1 MHVFICLVTTELEVI
16 LLCFVQIII
25 QKHPSDLKIVVTMD
39 CLLFISCYLALGA
52 FVLVELMIMVQLD
65 FVKPLLL

>member
-1 MHVFICLVTTELEVI
+1 MTTELEVI

-25 QKHPSDLKIVVTMD
+25 QKPPSDLKIVVTMD
-39 CLLFISCYLALGA
+39 CLLFIFCYLALNA